1 MRTIKL
7 LTTSA
12 ITLLFIF
19 SINHGFAQKTK
30 NIEEVKIKAS
40 MKCGSCKAKI
50 EKNIPFEKG
59 VKELSVDLET
69 KTVTI
74 KYITDKTNP
83 ENLVSALEK
92 LGFEAKI
99 ITEEE
104 EIKKED
110 VKDKKKNS
118 KSDYEQEEEKRHRCF

>member
-7 LTTSA
+7 LATSA
-12 ITLLFIF
+12 ITLLFILT
-19 SINHGFAQKTK
+19 INQQGFAQKTK

-40 MKCGSCKAKI
+40 MKCGGCKAKI

-92 LGFEAKI
+92 LGFEAEI
-99 ITEEE
+99 ITHEK

-110 VKDKKKNS
+110 VKDKKKKSN
-118 KSDYEQEEEKRHRCF
+118 SDYEQDD